1 MRDTFWKVIVTVA
14 LIVVLTFGAGLF
26 IVQGAKNT
34 AISYEEQVA
43 VAQSDIQVQE
53 KRRSDLIPNLVETV
67 KTYDKHEYDTLM
79 AVIAARGSSSDAAVS
94 EITTQIAAV
103 AEAYPELQS
112 ADNYRELMNEL
123 AVTENLIANYRSDYN
138 RTVKSYRQYVR
149 RFPNSTFLSLT
160 GYEVQ
165 SYALLSFNV
174 SEDAPS
180 VGNLFGDQRNR
191 DHVPGDSGK
200 CCYRAG
206 DADSG
211 HGHFWQH
218 QAGSNGAQ
226 TGIYHRD

>member
-14 LIVVLTFGAGLF
+14 LIAVLTFGAGLF

-43 VAQSDIQVQE
+43 AAQSDIQVQE

-67 KTYDKHEYDTLM
+67 KAYDKHEYDTLM

-103 AEAYPELQS
+103 AEA
-112 ADNYRELMNEL
+112 YRELMNEL

-180 VGNLFGDQRNR
+180 VGNLFGD
-191 DHVPGDSGK
+191 
-200 CCYRAG
+200 
-206 DADSG
+206 
-211 HGHFWQH
+211 
-218 QAGSNGAQ
+218 
-226 TGIYHRD
+226 

>member
-26 IVQGAKNT
+26 IVQGVKNT

-43 VAQSDIQVQE
+43 AAQSDIQVQE

-67 KTYDKHEYDTLM
+67 KAYDKHEYDTLM

-123 AVTENLIANYRSDYN
+123 AVTGMRCIRSFWKPL
-138 RTVKSYRQYVR
+138 KSTRW
-149 RFPNSTFLSLT
+149 TC
-160 GYEVQ
+160 
-165 SYALLSFNV
+165 LLCSCPV
-174 SEDAPS
+174 SPS
-180 VGNLFGDQRNR
+180 PVSIR
-191 DHVPGDSGK
+191 
-200 CCYRAG
+200 
-206 DADSG
+206 
-211 HGHFWQH
+211 
-218 QAGSNGAQ
+218 
-226 TGIYHRD
+226 